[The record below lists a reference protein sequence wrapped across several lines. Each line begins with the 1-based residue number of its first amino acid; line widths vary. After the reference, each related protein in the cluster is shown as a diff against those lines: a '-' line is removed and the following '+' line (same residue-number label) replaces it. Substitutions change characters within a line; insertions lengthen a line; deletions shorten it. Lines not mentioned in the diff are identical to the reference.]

1 MKLHNF
7 NSIYSV
13 VNTIY
18 GLTID
23 PNSFED
29 VALFG
34 WEQIGARH
42 TRLHRYVTDTSNKRI
57 TLPCNVDV
65 IEAVTIPFMDA
76 QMTSNTEAYPQ
87 YYNQYVEQ
95 HIEAHKWND
104 AAVYTSGKLIKYRE
118 EGDELVFDQDYK
130 DVTILYHGVIV
141 DDEGLPLLNDK
152 EIKALAAFVVYSDT
166 YKQALARKDGN
177 LLQLAQ
183 VAKADWMKACT
194 AARIPDT
201 FSQNDM
207 DSILDVKTRWDRKAY
222 GKSYKPII

>member
-7 NSIYSV
+7 NSIYSI

-23 PNSFED
+23 PMSFED

-34 WEQIGARH
+34 WEQIGTRH

-57 TLPCNVDV
+57 ELPCNVDE
-65 IEAVTIPFMDA
+65 IESVTIPLMDA
-76 QMTSNTEAYPQ
+76 QMTSNTTSYPQ
-87 YYNQYVEQ
+87 FYNQYVEQ
-95 HIEAHKWND
+95 HIEAQKWND
-104 AAVYTSGKLIKYRE
+104 STLYESGKLIKYRE
-118 EGDELVFDQDYK
+118 EGNELVFDDDYK
-130 DVTILYHGVIV
+130 NVTVLYHGIIV

-152 EIKALAAFVVYSDT
+152 EIRALAAFVVYSDT
-166 YKQALARKDGN
+166 YKQALARKDGG

-183 VAKADWMKACT
+183 VAKADWVKSCT
-194 AARIPDT
+194 AARIPDKL
-201 FSQNDM
+201 SQNDM

-222 GKSYKPII
+222 GKSYKPVL